1 MTWADDTA
9 RLLTVFWRQNAS
21 LCCICR
27 RTPADYNSLYRF
39 PQNLER
45 LAVWEEKL
53 SAVKNLYSH
62 WCCVASRMGYFLDRK
77 IHNNVTEIPG
87 KFRAD
92 LTKTTR
98 KSHISALNI

>member
-1 MTWADDTA
+1 LNTNDLADDTIK
-9 RLLTVFWRQNAS
+9 LLTVFWRRSAS

-53 SAVKNLYSH
+53 SAVKILYSQCQP
-62 WCCVASRMGYFLDRK
+62 WMLCCFTYVLFLDRK
-77 IHNNVTEIPG
+77 IHNNVTEIPSRSNQNYEEKPYFG
-87 KFRAD
+87 P
-92 LTKTTR
+92 
-98 KSHISALNI
+98 